1 MKPDPIA
8 APDSS
13 SPSPIGPTTEVHL
26 LRARTATIPESL
38 MDQVA
43 TEEPLEIRVGGRSL
57 AVLMRTPGTD
67 RELAAGFLC
76 TEGLIRSP
84 DRVLDITRC
93 EPGIEGTEP
102 NVINVTL
109 DPDHPLD
116 WGRLQRHTFASSS
129 CGLCGKATIESVRQ
143 VFPPVASSLTVHCDR
158 VQDLPE
164 RLREAQALFDRT
176 GGLHAA
182 GLFSPD
188 GANQGL
194 FEDVG
199 RHNAVDKLVGHH
211 FLRGALPLSR
221 SILLLSGR
229 VSFEVMQKAL
239 AAGIPIVAAI
249 SAPTSLAIA
258 FARDNG
264 QTLVGFLRPGRMNI
278 YTHPERITGMPD
290 GRWTK

>member
-1 MKPDPIA
+1 M
-8 APDSS
+8 SSES
-13 SPSPIGPTTEVHL
+13 SPPPTAGPTTEVRL
-26 LRARTATIPESL
+26 LQARTGANPATLS
-38 MDQVA
+38 DQVA

-57 AVLMRTPGTD
+57 AVLMRTPGAD

-84 DRVLDITRC
+84 DQILDLTRC
-93 EPGIEGTEP
+93 GPDAKGAEP

-116 WGRLQRHTFASSS
+116 WERLQRHTFASSS
-129 CGLCGKATIESVRQ
+129 CGLCGKATIESIRQ
-143 VFPPVASSLTVHCDR
+143 IHPPIDSDLTVEFDR
-158 VQDLPE
+158 ILGLPE
-164 RLREAQALFDRT
+164 RLREAQRVFEKT

-188 GANQGL
+188 RDNPTL

-199 RHNAVDKLVGHH
+199 RHNAVDKLIGHH
-211 FLRGALPLSR
+211 FLRGLLPLHQ

-239 AAGIPIVAAI
+239 AAGVPVIAAI
-249 SAPTSLAIA
+249 SAPTSLAIQ
-258 FARDNG
+258 FAHDNG
-264 QTLVGFLRPGRMNI
+264 QTLIGFLRPGRMNI
-278 YTHPERITGMPD
+278 YTHTDRMKRMGD
-290 GRWTK
+290 GRWEM